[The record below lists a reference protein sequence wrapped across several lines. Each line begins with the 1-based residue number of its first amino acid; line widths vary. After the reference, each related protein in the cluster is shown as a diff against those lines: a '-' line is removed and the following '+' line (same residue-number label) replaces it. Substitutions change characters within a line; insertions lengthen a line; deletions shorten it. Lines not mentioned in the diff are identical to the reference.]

1 MTTNEVAE
9 LLGLTPRRVQQGA
22 ATLGVRKYGR
32 DYYFTKGDVE
42 KLRGR
47 IGMQGQYDRTKK
59 KAGK

>member
-9 LLGLTPRRVQQGA
+9 LLGLTPRRVRQGA
-22 ATLGVRKYGR
+22 ATLGVRKHGR
-32 DYYFTKGDVE
+32 DYHFTKGDVE

>member
-9 LLGLTPRRVQQGA
+9 LLGLTPRRVRQGA
-22 ATLGVRKYGR
+22 ATLGVKKHGR
-32 DYYFTKGDVE
+32 DYHFTKGDVE

-59 KAGK
+59 